1 MISNY
6 SARKVTAVNN
16 HCHVKE
22 MKKGVKRWR
31 FVLMCTIVTK
41 LWIVGILLES
51 DPVNGRRPVIFLRYQ
66 SLL

>member
-31 FVLMCTIVTK
+31 FILMCTIVTK
-41 LWIVGILLES
+41 LWIVGILSES
-51 DPVNGRRPVIFLRYQ
+51 DSING
-66 SLL
+66 